1 MLHSEGLLAMQKV
14 EDSSP
19 FQEPTHTRG
28 PDSFLVLELTTA
40 PQIPLVTG
48 IPHGRPLA
56 PPTPVL
62 GTRRGTRDEKRPM
75 PWALDT
81 DYESAALTN

>member
-48 IPHGRPLA
+48 IPHGRPLWHH
-56 PPTPVL
+56 PSPFLEPGVEPE
-62 GTRRGTRDEKRPM
+62 TRNARCHGPLTRIMSP
-75 PWALDT
+75 L
-81 DYESAALTN
+81 L